1 MTIKE
6 LYSMALDMGAE
17 NYTIMLDDK
26 DEFLCPGFGLVEI
39 GWELITVNHETKQII
54 FEEV

>member
-6 LYSMALDMGAE
+6 LYRMALDMGAE
-17 NYTIMLDDK
+17 NYTIMLEDG
-26 DEFLCPGFGLVEI
+26 DELLCPGFGLVEVDR
-39 GWELITVNHETKQII
+39 ELITVNHQTKQVI

>member
-17 NYTIMLDDK
+17 NYTIMLEDG
-26 DEFLCPGFGLVEI
+26 DELLCPGFGLVEVDR
-39 GWELITVNHETKQII
+39 ELITVNHQTKQVI